1 LIYKNFKSAIANR
14 FDQKQGDL
22 VSINQLLNIT
32 EQAQVTII
40 YQLITSVQVSATD
53 TIEFSKYYNQ
63 LPKPILMI
71 WGSRTCSALLFNE
84 ANKLGLLNE

>member
-1 LIYKNFKSAIANR
+1 MIYKNFKSAIANR

-40 YQLITSVQVSATD
+40 YQLITSVQVSEKD
-53 TIEFSKYYNQ
+53 TIEFAK
-63 LPKPILMI
+63 
-71 WGSRTCSALLFNE
+71 LL
-84 ANKLGLLNE
+84 